1 MTKLSC
7 TMAPLLTTN
16 RLNAPL
22 LPTLKNVPP
31 TCQRALGL
39 ANRTSLDLAVVS
51 KPMVP
56 LPELVSSALSDNTS
70 SVNAPLV
77 PTVTSP
83 VMLVVTLLNVLVAPS
98 ATICAQA
105 VPQVALNRAKHKE
118 LVNKDTKQA
127 RRHRAFMPLVSR
139 QRGDSFN

>member
-1 MTKLSC
+1 FQRSVTL
-7 TMAPLLTTN
+7 TNLTALYLALL
-16 RLNAPL
+16 L
-22 LPTLKNVPP
+22 
-31 TCQRALGL
+31 
-39 ANRTSLDLAVVS
+39 
-51 KPMVP
+51 KPMVAA
-56 LPELVSSALSDNTS
+56 PELVSNALSDNTS
-70 SVNAPLV
+70 NVNEPLV

-83 VMLVVTLLNVLVAPS
+83 VMFVVTLLRVLVAPS
-98 ATICAQA
+98 LTICAQA